1 MSNSRKPMAWRA
13 IECVT
18 STQEQNRTVRQLQET
33 PISGQTKSSGVAD
46 RPGAFLPLANRHWVW
61 QLYHLLIADVVALQR
76 PTKYKFVYEFLGR
89 DLGRTA
95 DIGCGPGVFIR
106 YLCRNANFVF
116 AADVDRASLS
126 RTFARHTRE
135 KNLAPLVMRV
145 NQLPFRDASLDTV
158 LFLEVLEHLADDAG
172 ALREIARILRP
183 GGKLVL
189 SVPVPPGEIDADEF
203 GHKREGYT
211 RADLLQLMEAGG
223 FKVQRSAF
231 AQFKFCRLADHIIRS
246 WRKMLHIPAPFFIG
260 WISYLDLLLDPE
272 RRQQGDFSPLDIV
285 VLAEKV

>member
-1 MSNSRKPMAWRA
+1 MKFSDA
-13 IECVT
+13 
-18 STQEQNRTVRQLQET
+18 
-33 PISGQTKSSGVAD
+33 AD
-46 RPGAFLPLANRHWVW
+46 RARASSPLANRYWIW

-76 PTKYKFVYEFLGR
+76 PTKYKFVYEFLGH

-126 RTFARHTRE
+126 RAFARHTSE
-135 KNLAPLVMRV
+135 KNLAPLVMHV
-145 NQLPFRDASLDTV
+145 NQLPFRDASLDTI

-172 ALREIARILRP
+172 ALREIARVLRP
-183 GGKLVL
+183 DGKLVL
-189 SVPVPPGEIDADEF
+189 SVPVPPGEINADEF
-203 GHKREGYT
+203 GHKREGYA
-211 RADLLQLMEAGG
+211 RSDLLQLLEVGG
-223 FKVQRSAF
+223 FKVQRTAY

-246 WRKMLHIPAPFFIG
+246 WRKTLRIPAPFFIG
-260 WISYLDLLLDPE
+260 WIGYLDLLLDPK